1 MGGLILK
8 LRPHEELM
16 INGVLVE
23 NGERNTRLRV
33 KTENAHILRL
43 KDALK
48 PEEATTPLKRA
59 YYIAQL
65 AVSGQLSSAEAAAIL
80 KEALASKPGFTSAG
94 ELNDCVDRHDF
105 YQVMRCLRDAAL
117 ADRNG
122 AGDSEAGEKG
132 AVRTGAS
139 GERTGADGAV
149 AT

>member
-1 MGGLILK
+1 MGGLVLK

-33 KTENAHILRL
+33 KTEGANILRL

-65 AVSGQLSSAEAAAIL
+65 AVSGQLSTSEAGAILNEALEAAPDLDIEVDL
-80 KEALASKPGFTSAG
+80 SA
-94 ELNDCVDRHDF
+94 CVARHDF
-105 YQVMRCLRDAAL
+105 YQVMRSLRGVAL
-117 ADRNG
+117 ADR
-122 AGDSEAGEKG
+122 AA
-132 AVRTGAS
+132 AS
-139 GERTGADGAV
+139 
-149 AT
+149 